1 MDRLH
6 YLDFD
11 IRIAPEGAKY
21 RTGILH
27 STADEASSITMQ
39 RPSSGFV
46 KPPLRVTSM
55 HSRGLGWPEK
65 RKEGS
70 KG

>member
-21 RTGILH
+21 RTGIVR
-27 STADEASSITMQ
+27 STSGEASLTFSLPFTRNRLDLPIN
-39 RPSSGFV
+39 
-46 KPPLRVTSM
+46 KPDCMYANGPR
-55 HSRGLGWPEK
+55 RRAK
-65 RKEGS
+65 R
-70 KG
+70 